1 MLRAMVVPPG
11 PARVVT
17 ARFMPALMSAAVKAL
32 ATPTLTVSGTASA
45 IVWPSR
51 VFTFSVLVAASKLT
65 IVPRMFVA
73 GGSAAAAGAPPP
85 AAGGAAGAAGAAAND
100 GAARNA
106 TARAAAANVTM

>member
-1 MLRAMVVPPG
+1 MVAPSGRMLRAMVVPPG

-51 VFTFSVLVAASKLT
+51 VFTFSVLLAASKLT
-65 IVPRMFVA
+65 IVPRMLVT
-73 GGSAAAAGAPPP
+73 GGSAAAGGAAPP
-85 AAGGAAGAAGAAAND
+85 AAGGAGGAAGAAAKAAVAT
-100 GAARNA
+100 NA
-106 TARAAAANVTM
+106 ERA